1 MHRIGFGT
9 DVHRLVAGRP
19 LVVGGVR
26 IESGVGAYG
35 HSDADAL
42 LHAATDAVLGALAL
56 GDIGTHFPST
66 DERWRNAESAEFL
79 SYAVG
84 LAAER
89 GYEIVNVD
97 SVIDLERPK
106 LQPYIHSIRARLANL
121 LRVDIGRV
129 SVKAKTGEMVDAVGG
144 GDAIRAQAIVL
155 LVQKA

>member
-1 MHRIGFGT
+1 M
-9 DVHRLVAGRP
+9 
-19 LVVGGVR
+19 
-26 IESGVGAYG
+26 
-35 HSDADAL
+35 
-42 LHAATDAVLGALAL
+42 LGALAL